1 MRWYVLLLFML
12 NDLPLILDHDADS
25 LPATKEV
32 ILSTGP
38 INTSHSPMSPGIGD
52 LEDLTAVEIK
62 PLGDAFPLSEKVT
75 QTTSSVA
82 GL

>member
-1 MRWYVLLLFML
+1 ML

-38 INTSHSPMSPGIGD
+38 INTSHSLMSPGIGD

-62 PLGDAFPLSEKVT
+62 PLGDAFPLSEKVA